1 MRTAQ
6 PDQSVFPHDVTVI
19 VGGYG
24 SGKSE
29 VAVNLARWRKEG
41 GDRPV
46 ALADL
51 DLINP
56 YFRSREAVHQL
67 QALGIRTLVPPGEH
81 CHADLPIVIPEVK
94 GAIEQPDGY
103 LILDVGGDDLGAR
116 VLSSLSDAFLADRY
130 DMILVHNANRP
141 FSNEVAGTR
150 RIMKEI
156 ESASRLRFSGVIANT
171 HLMDDT
177 TPETIRDGLKVSREV
192 ADAVGIPL
200 LCVTTV
206 AAVAE
211 KLDPKQLGAPVLV
224 LERNLLKPWEVRSGS
239 TNTERA

>member
-1 MRTAQ
+1 MRIAQ

-29 VAVNLARWRKEG
+29 VAVNLARWRKQAG
-41 GDRPV
+41 SRPV

-56 YFRSREAVHQL
+56 YFRSREAVRQL
-67 QALGIRTLVPPGEH
+67 EALGIRTLVPPGEH

-94 GAIEQPDGY
+94 GAIQRPEGY

-116 VLSSLSDAFLADRY
+116 VLSSLSDAFLANSY
-130 DMILVHNANRP
+130 NMILVHNANRP
-141 FSNEVAGTR
+141 FSNEVEGTQ
-150 RIMKEI
+150 RIMREI

-177 TPETIRDGLKVSREV
+177 TPETILDGLKVSREV
-192 ADAVGIPL
+192 AEAVGIPL
-200 LCVTTV
+200 LCITTV
-206 AAVAE
+206 ATVADQ
-211 KLDPKQLGAPVLV
+211 LDPKRLGVPVLV
-224 LERNLLKPWEVRSGS
+224 LERNLLKPWEGRSGS
-239 TNTERA
+239 SKTERA